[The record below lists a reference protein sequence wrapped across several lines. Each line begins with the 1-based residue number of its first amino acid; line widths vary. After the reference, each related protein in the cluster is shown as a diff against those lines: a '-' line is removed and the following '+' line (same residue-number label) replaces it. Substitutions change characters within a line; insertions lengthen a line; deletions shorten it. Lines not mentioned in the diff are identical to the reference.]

1 MLLDFHLRNRLQSGT
16 RVFTLDV
23 QLKSQ
28 AQRVVIA
35 GPSGSGKSQTL
46 KAIAGLVRPQS
57 GHVRIDGQTL
67 YDAASGVFLPPQ
79 ARRLAYVFQDYAL
92 FAHLTVRQNIAFA
105 LARGWLN
112 PRRRARH
119 PAVEYWIEAFELGA
133 LAHQY
138 PHELSGGQRQRVG
151 VARALAAEPSV
162 LVADEPTAE
171 LDPDNRERVLQLLCA
186 HAARRNV
193 VVIASDDPDVIGA
206 CDTVVHLLEGAIVRT
221 TVSSSASSGPST
233 G

>member
-119 PAVEYWIEAFELGA
+119 PAVEYWIEAFALGA
-133 LAHQY
+133 LAHQS
-138 PHELSGGQRQRVG
+138 PHELSGGQRQRTAL
-151 VARALAAEPSV
+151 ARALVAEPRA
-162 LVADEPTAE
+162 LLLDEPFAALDADLRQTMRAE
-171 LDPDNRERVLQLLCA
+171 LDALQRRLQVPMVLIT
-186 HAARRNV
+186 H
-193 VVIASDDPDVIGA
+193 DPQDVALFG
-206 CDTVVHLLEGAIVRT
+206 DEVLHLHEGR
-221 TVSSSASSGPST
+221 SGSAP
-233 G
+233 

>member
-1 MLLDFHLRNRLQSGT
+1 VTVEPAAALLELRGVGV
-16 RVFTLDV
+16 RVGERWVLHGIDLAV
-23 QLKSQ
+23 QPGELLG
-28 AQRVVIA
+28 IA
-35 GPSGSGKSQTL
+35 GPSGAGKTVLCAVLAGVLAPSGGSVRYGGEAMADARPTV
-46 KAIAGLVRPQS
+46 GLILQNHGLLS
-57 GHVRIDGQTL
+57 GLTAAENVAFPLQARSVEREAVARRV
-67 YDAASGVFLPPQ
+67 DAA
-79 ARRLAYVFQDYAL
+79 
-92 FAHLTVRQNIAFA
+92 
-105 LARGWLN
+105 
-112 PRRRARH
+112 
-119 PAVEYWIEAFELGA
+119 LGA
-133 LAHQY
+133 VGLSEQKDR
-138 PHELSGGQRQRVG
+138 PVDELSGGQRQRVG